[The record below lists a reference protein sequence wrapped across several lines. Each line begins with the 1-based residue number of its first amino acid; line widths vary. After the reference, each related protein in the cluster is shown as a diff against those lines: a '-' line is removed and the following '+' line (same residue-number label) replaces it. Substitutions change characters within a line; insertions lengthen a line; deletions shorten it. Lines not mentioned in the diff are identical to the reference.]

1 MKNLSADEI
10 EKTEKNFL
18 TASEAARALGI
29 SLNTFYRK
37 NGEMNFPVRRIGRKY
52 IIPKKPFLD
61 FLRGER
67 SGIYG

>member
-18 TASEAARALGI
+18 TASEAAKALGI

-37 NGEMNFPVRRIGRKY
+37 SGEMNFPVRRIGRNT
-52 IIPKKPFLD
+52 
-61 FLRGER
+61 
-67 SGIYG
+67 